1 MTTDLEDDE
10 IARLMALSDEE
21 ILAEARAEG
30 IDTDKLA
37 YEMAEQFKVIAKLVR
52 EREKARELLGRAW
65 TRNAQWSR
73 ELHAVRGA
81 LGASDDS
88 DLASLATT
96 IVAWVGQLETTLWKA
111 REALN
116 THATNHPLVDEI
128 DALLEVDDGD

>member
-52 EREKARELLGRAW
+52 ERDKARELLGRSW
-65 TRNAQWSR
+65 VRNAQWSR
-73 ELHAVRGA
+73 EVRDLRAA
-81 LGASDDS
+81 LESIAASTCCDRCQEAALVARQA
-88 DLASLATT
+88 LAAKFTPP
-96 IVAWVGQLETTLWKA
+96 A
-111 REALN
+111 
-116 THATNHPLVDEI
+116 
-128 DALLEVDDGD
+128 

>member
-52 EREKARELLGRAW
+52 ERDKARALLGRSW
-65 TRNAQWSR
+65 VRNARHSR
-73 ELHAVRGA
+73 ENIALRREVEWLRYHASSV
-81 LGASDDS
+81 L
-88 DLASLATT
+88 
-96 IVAWVGQLETTLWKA
+96 KMM
-111 REALN
+111 
-116 THATNHPLVDEI
+116 
-128 DALLEVDDGD
+128 DGDEPDFTKEPRDD